1 MQGVLVGSLAMRVG
15 WTEERDEQGLEKS
28 RSRGG
33 LWVMLRDETPRGFI
47 EERRGEK
54 EERGRGG
61 EEKRRKKE
69 EECRS
74 WLCSNSKE
82 HSRRTLS
89 LSLSPRFF
97 SFPFFVSLSFSLFQ
111 SCETGALQRD
121 EKSGRPPVESCHGDE
136 KRIFFV
142 LSSPFFHR
150 LLPPFGFS
158 LPSTSLRA
166 FFSSTLPSPLSF
178 RRRWNHSENDST
190 RFRGTFVWRAFNA
203 RALHR
208 GTPNVLM
215 LPQKKLYG
223 GEKPCIWFPSYCT
236 RGNHSHQDY
245 NTRS

>member
-1 MQGVLVGSLAMRVG
+1 MRRLA
-15 WTEERDEQGLEKS
+15 DS
-28 RSRGG
+28 S
-33 LWVMLRDETPRGFI
+33 
-47 EERRGEK
+47 RRGEEK
-54 EERGRGG
+54 KKKGEEEGRRRGG
-61 EEKRRKKE
+61 RKRRNAEAGSALILK
-69 EECRS
+69 S
-74 WLCSNSKE
+74 TLGG
-82 HSRRTLS
+82 LS

-190 RFRGTFVWRAFNA
+190 RFRGTFV
-203 RALHR
+203 
-208 GTPNVLM
+208 
-215 LPQKKLYG
+215 
-223 GEKPCIWFPSYCT
+223 
-236 RGNHSHQDY
+236 
-245 NTRS
+245 

>member
-89 LSLSPRFF
+89 LSLSPPFLLSFLRLFVFLSF
-97 SFPFFVSLSFSLFQ
+97 SILRNGGSAARRKIRQATTGSRVMGMKNAFSSSFLLLSSTVSSPLSVSLSPRRVFELF
-111 SCETGALQRD
+111 
-121 EKSGRPPVESCHGDE
+121 
-136 KRIFFV
+136 F
-142 LSSPFFHR
+142 
-150 LLPPFGFS
+150 LPP
-158 LPSTSLRA
+158 
-166 FFSSTLPSPLSF
+166 SPPL
-178 RRRWNHSENDST
+178 
-190 RFRGTFVWRAFNA
+190 V
-203 RALHR
+203 
-208 GTPNVLM
+208 V
-215 LPQKKLYG
+215 
-223 GEKPCIWFPSYCT
+223 
-236 RGNHSHQDY
+236 
-245 NTRS
+245 